1 MKVLEELARVETDT
15 KTQRPIRSIA
25 VSSCGLI
32 DDKTGNDIPST
43 GMNNTC
49 SQDDTKTISNTFAG
63 ISSTPLKSAFGTVS
77 SIGGGAKSTGFTSPS
92 SATSSTNTSTTGK
105 EKSIFGTGGFGNTPS
120 GIGSTNSSSAFGFGS
135 LANTGLK
142 PPSIFG
148 NSKGVG
154 GFCAFGNATNTES
167 AKVNTT
173 FGSLAANATTSSG
186 PSPSIFGQTDRDG
199 FGSFANLNSNTAARK
214 KGLVFGNTT
223 NPSALSFSAFGGC
236 NGVPSSPS
244 VFGNSNKTTNSSA
257 SPATT
262 TAFGGT
268 PFTPDS
274 NAFAFTNIS
283 ASRGIVA
290 SRGNESDDEDEDN
303 SDSGY
308 SSYNSDNE
316 DSNIDANGND
326 SLSFGGGFASSLN
339 M

>member
-1 MKVLEELARVETDT
+1 M
-15 KTQRPIRSIA
+15 
-25 VSSCGLI
+25 SSCGLI

-49 SQDDTKTISNTFAG
+49 SQDDKKTISNTFAG
-63 ISSTPLKSAFGTVS
+63 ISSASIKPAFGTAS
-77 SIGGGAKSTGFTSPS
+77 SIGGGATGFTSPF

-120 GIGSTNSSSAFGFGS
+120 GIGSTNSSSAFGFGGSSNSGATTFGSLANSGSTSFGS
-135 LANTGLK
+135 LANTGMK
-142 PPSIFG
+142 SPSIFG

-154 GFCAFGNATNTES
+154 GFGAFGNATNTES
-167 AKVNTT
+167 VKVNTT

-199 FGSFANLNSNTAARK
+199 FGSFANVNSNTAATK
-214 KGLVFGNTT
+214 KGLVFGNNT
-223 NPSALSFSAFGGC
+223 NSSTFSFSAFGGC
-236 NGVPSSPS
+236 NGVSSSPS
-244 VFGNSNKTTNSSA
+244 VFGNSNNTANSSA

-268 PFTPDS
+268 PFTPTS
-274 NAFAFTNIS
+274 NAFAFTNTP
-283 ASRGIVA
+283 A

-303 SDSGY
+303 SDTSSGY
-308 SSYNSDNE
+308 SSYDSDKQ